1 MKKLICVKTGNWS
14 YCTESRYAKL
24 VEKFGSEENLRTQ
37 WMSRIGKKMSNSAE
51 VAAPSEFKN
60 KIRCSVTGQL
70 YQISDDRIGKMIA
83 KANGDEVAARASFI
97 CRVAKRLMK
106 AGKTVDEIKAMVANG
121 TLPAPVS
128 K

>member
-51 VAAPSEFKN
+51 VAPSEFKN

-70 YQISDDRIGKMIA
+70 YQISDARLEKMIA
-83 KANGDEVAARASFI
+83 KANGDETVARASFI
-97 CRVAKRLMK
+97 CRVAKRLIK

-121 TLPAPVS
+121 TLPNPVN